1 MTTRTKLVDLE
12 WLESNF
18 PCMQACPVHT
28 QAGRYVSL
36 IAQGRYEEAYR
47 YARTPNP
54 FASICGRVCGHPC
67 EPACRRGQF
76 DMPISI
82 RALKRFVTERYGPE
96 SRNPVDV
103 FAGRKIEK
111 RTERVAVIGSGPAG
125 MSAAHD
131 LALLG
136 YPVTIFESAPVPGGM
151 MHLGIPEYRLPR
163 DVLQAQI
170 REILD
175 LGPEL
180 KLNIRLGRNFSLG
193 DLKRQGFKAV
203 LMAFGLHRSRELNL
217 PGNDLDG
224 VVKGIDFLLNVN
236 LGYRFEVGKRVVV
249 IGGGNVAIDVAR
261 SAMREQQQKLVTD
274 MSSVVLPNELTSS
287 ETDVAIKEFMD
298 VSRAALRMGARE
310 VHLVCLESREEM
322 PASEEE
328 IEEGLLEGMKLRP
341 SLGPTQFVGENGKLT
356 GLEVVKCVSVFD
368 ENKRF
373 NPKFEPRTEMVIP
386 CDTVILAIGQASDL
400 SFLKPEDGIETT
412 RQGTLKINPETLMT
426 SAAGIFAAGDIAF
439 GPRLVINAVADGKK
453 AAVEI
458 DKFLR
463 GSGWKPKDKYVQI
476 TVLNHHEMAAQ
487 YDEYSR
493 LAVPALPMER
503 RTGVAEVET
512 GYTEEQARSEAS
524 RCLQCWINTIFEGH
538 EANATEC
545 ILCGG
550 CVDVCPENCLSLVP
564 LKDFAFTEEEKLQL
578 AAEHELRSVDLQH
591 LSPQELNQVEGSV
604 MVKDETIC
612 IRCGLCAERC
622 PVNTISM
629 EAFEVFDHDPEL
641 QADEETVIRP

>member
-1 MTTRTKLVDLE
+1 
-12 WLESNF
+12 
-18 PCMQACPVHT
+18 MQACPVHT

-47 YARTPNP
+47 YARIPNP

-76 DMPISI
+76 DSPISI

-96 SRNPVDV
+96 SRNPIDV
-103 FAGRKIEK
+103 FSEK
-111 RTERVAVIGSGPAG
+111 PRVKHAEKVAVIGSGPAG

-131 LALLG
+131 LGLLG
-136 YPVTIFESAPVPGGM
+136 YPVTVFEAAAVPGGM

-175 LGPEL
+175 MGPEL
-180 KLNIRLGRNFSLG
+180 KLNMRLGRDFSLE
-193 DLKRQGFKAV
+193 DLKRQGFKSV
-203 LMAFGLHRSRELNL
+203 LMAFGLHRSRDLNL
-217 PGNDLDG
+217 PGHELDG

-261 SAMREQQQKLVTD
+261 SAVREQQK
-274 MSSVVLPNELTSS
+274 MAPEGGLPNELTSS
-287 ETDVAIKEFMD
+287 EMDVAMKEFMD

-310 VHLVCLESREEM
+310 VLLVCLESRAEM
-322 PASEEE
+322 PAAEEE

-341 SLGPTQFVGENGKLT
+341 SLGPKQFVGKDGKLV
-356 GLEVVKCVSVFD
+356 GLQVIQCLSVFD

-373 NPKFEPRTEMVIP
+373 NPKFAEGTESVIP
-386 CDTVILAIGQASDL
+386 CDTVILAIGQSSDT
-400 SFLKPEDGIETT
+400 SFLNTTDGIETT
-412 RQGTLKINPETLMT
+412 RQGTLKIDPDTLMT
-426 SAAGIFAAGDIAF
+426 TAPGIFAAGDIAF
-439 GPRLVINAVADGKK
+439 GPRLIINAVADGKK

-458 DKFLR
+458 DKYLR
-463 GSGWKPKDKYVQI
+463 GPQWKPKAKYVQI
-476 TVLNHHEMAAQ
+476 TVLDHHEMAAH

-493 LAVPALPMER
+493 LPVPALPIDR

-512 GYTEEQARSEAS
+512 GFTEQQAREEAS
-524 RCLQCWINTIFEGH
+524 RCLKCWINTIFEGT
-538 EANATEC
+538 EASGTEC

-564 LKDFAFTEEEKLQL
+564 LKEFAFTEEDKERLRNEQQL
-578 AAEHELRSVDLQH
+578 RAVDLQH
-591 LSPQELNQVEGSV
+591 LSPDELTQIAGSV
-604 MVKDETIC
+604 MVKDETVC

-622 PVNTISM
+622 PARTISM
-629 EAFEVFDHDPEL
+629 EAFEVF
-641 QADEETVIRP
+641 EEEPGLILEQEIVWKP

>member
-1 MTTRTKLVDLE
+1 VTTRTKLVDLE

-28 QAGRYVSL
+28 EAGRYVSL
-36 IAQGRYEEAYR
+36 IAEGKYEEAYR
-47 YARTPNP
+47 CARMPNP

-67 EPACRRGQF
+67 EAACRRGQF
-76 DMPISI
+76 DLPISI
-82 RALKRFVTERYGPE
+82 RALKRFVTERHGPE
-96 SRNPVDV
+96 SRNPIEV
-103 FAGRKIEK
+103 FADQPRRKNGQK
-111 RTERVAVIGSGPAG
+111 VAVIGSGPAG

-136 YPVTIFESAPVPGGM
+136 YEATIFEAAGVPGGM

-163 DVLQAQI
+163 DVLNAQI

-180 KLNIRLGRNFSLG
+180 KLNMRLGRNFSLE
-193 DLKRQGFKAV
+193 DLKRQGYKAV
-203 LMAFGLHRSRELNL
+203 LMAFGLHRSRDLHL
-217 PGNDLDG
+217 PGHELDG

-236 LGYRFEVGKRVVV
+236 LGYRFEVGKKVVV

-261 SAMREQQQKLVTD
+261 SAMREQQKLVGEG
-274 MSSVVLPNELTSS
+274 LPNELTSS
-287 ETDVAIKEFMD
+287 EMDVAMKEFMD

-310 VHLVCLESREEM
+310 VQLVCLESRAEM
-322 PASEEE
+322 PAAEEE
-328 IEEGLLEGMKLRP
+328 IEEGLLEGMKLQP
-341 SLGPTQFVGENGKLT
+341 SLGPKQFVGEKGRLT
-356 GLEVVKCVSVFD
+356 GLEVTKCISVFD

-373 NPKFEPRTEMVIP
+373 NPKFEPGTEFVIP
-386 CDTVILAIGQASDL
+386 CDTVILAIGQSSDV
-400 SFLKPEDGIETT
+400 SFLKPTDGVETT

-426 SAAGIFAAGDIAF
+426 TAPGIFAAGDIAF
-439 GPRLVINAVADGKK
+439 GPRLIINAVADGKK

-458 DKFLR
+458 DKYLR
-463 GSGWKPKDKYVQI
+463 GPKWKPKTKYVQI
-476 TVLNHHEMAAQ
+476 TVLDHHEMAAH

-493 LAVPALPMER
+493 LTVPALPIER

-512 GYTEEQARSEAS
+512 GYTEAQAREEAS
-524 RCLQCWINTIFEGH
+524 RCLRCWINTIFEGN
-538 EANATEC
+538 EASGTEC

-550 CVDVCPENCLSLVP
+550 CVDVCPENCLTLVP
-564 LKDFAFTEEEKLQL
+564 LKEFAFTEEEKAQL
-578 AAEHELRSVDLQH
+578 EREKELRSFDLQH
-591 LSPQELNQVEGSV
+591 VSSEELNEVEGSV

-622 PVNTISM
+622 PVHTISM
-629 EAFEVFDHDPEL
+629 ESFQVFDGDGIVT
-641 QADEETVIRP
+641 ADEEIVLKP

>member
-1 MTTRTKLVDLE
+1 MATRTKLVDLE

-96 SRNPVDV
+96 SRNPIDV
-103 FAGRKIEK
+103 FGGKPDVKNPEK
-111 RTERVAVIGSGPAG
+111 VAVIGSGPAG

-136 YPVTIFESAPVPGGM
+136 YSVTIFEAAAVPGGM

-175 LGPEL
+175 LGPQL
-180 KLNIRLGRNFSLG
+180 KLNMRLGRDFTLD
-193 DLKRQGFKAV
+193 DLRRQGYKAV
-203 LMAFGLHRSRELNL
+203 LMAFGLHRSRDLDL
-217 PGNDLDG
+217 PGHELDG

-274 MSSVVLPNELTSS
+274 MASVVLPNELTSS
-287 ETDVAIKEFMD
+287 EMDVAMKEFMD

-310 VHLVCLESREEM
+310 VQLVCLESRMEM

-328 IEEGLLEGMKLRP
+328 IEESVLEGINLRP
-341 SLGPTQFVGENGKLT
+341 SLGPKQFVGKDGKLT
-356 GLEVVKCVSVFD
+356 GLEVTKCLSVFD

-373 NPKFEPRTEMVIP
+373 NPKFEAGTEFVIP
-386 CDTVILAIGQASDL
+386 CDTVILAIGQSSDL

-412 RQGTLKINPETLMT
+412 RQGTLKINPDTLMT
-426 SAAGIFAAGDIAF
+426 TAPGIFAAGDIAF
-439 GPRLVINAVADGKK
+439 GPRLIINAVADGKK
-453 AAVEI
+453 AATEI

-463 GSGWKPKDKYVQI
+463 GPEWKPKGKFVQI
-476 TVLNHHEMAAQ
+476 TVLNHHEMAAY

-493 LAVPALPMER
+493 LAIPALPIER

-512 GYTEEQARSEAS
+512 GYTEEQARTEAS
-524 RCLQCWINTIFEGH
+524 RCLQCWINTIFEGN

-564 LKDFAFTEEEKLQL
+564 LKDFAFTEEEKERLGK
-578 AAEHELRSVDLQH
+578 EKELRSVDLQH
-591 LSPQELNQVEGSV
+591 VSPEELNQVEGSV

-622 PVNTISM
+622 PANTISM
-629 EAFEVFDHDPEL
+629 EAFEVFEQDPSL
-641 QADEETVIRP
+641 ISHEEIVLRP